1 MAPTQSPNIL
11 LLPMFPSFHFVPLLS
26 SFFPR
31 ARSSLFPNA
40 EDSRLRLTA
49 KPPLG
54 TGYIHT
60 GYVCIQSKAWTN
72 LVTQSHSL
80 NPEGRRKIEVDS
92 ASERP
97 PSETGTPIKGAPRQ
111 VSVMANSC
119 RGHNEISL
127 CVWFVLPLR
136 ERKGRKERRSRGLPM
151 RNDRIHILHFSP
163 LSLSPFF
170 LISVKIIWRGRIRV
184 RLLFCGPSSGNIGF
198 SHSAQIPASKK
209 PRPRCYISEL

>member
-1 MAPTQSPNIL
+1 
-11 LLPMFPSFHFVPLLS
+11 MFPSFHFVPLLS

-40 EDSRLRLTA
+40 EDSRLRLTV

-60 GYVCIQSKAWTN
+60 GYVCIQSKAWAN

-136 ERKGRKERRSRGLPM
+136 ERKVEKEEKREEVEAFQCEMIESTYCTFL
-151 RNDRIHILHFSP
+151 LF
-163 LSLSPFF
+163 LSLHSSSFPSKSFGAEGF
-170 LISVKIIWRGRIRV
+170 ECG
-184 RLLFCGPSSGNIGF
+184 FCFAVLHREILGSRTPLKFRPQKSLAHVVFPS
-198 SHSAQIPASKK
+198 
-209 PRPRCYISEL
+209 